1 MARTSNNRSVRR
13 NYCSLLLV
21 VVVLLF
27 IVELRSTTTSVGVD
41 AFLSSTSTSSSKHHQ
56 QQMKTSPSPSR
67 PLNSVWKN
75 DAFLTT
81 PNDERGNSVDDHDI
95 VTTDLSAKKIE
106 MTTTSLSE
114 TNEKNHGLLA
124 VPKSLFLAAAVALTF
139 LFAIVP
145 PPAAYAV
152 SGGGSDYAGSD
163 ISNQDFSNQNY
174 KAKDFTQ
181 VIARNT
187 NFVNSILIGCRF
199 QNGYLI
205 DADFTEADL
214 RGVSFERTNME
225 NVILKGANAN
235 GAYFDQNLLEAKDVS
250 DVDFTDAQ
258 IPMKIL
264 PTLCDRPDMKG
275 TNKATGNDTRESA
288 MCL

>member
-1 MARTSNNRSVRR
+1 MARISNNRSVRR
-13 NYCSLLLV
+13 NCCSLLLMV
-21 VVVLLF
+21 FVLLF
-27 IVELRSTTTSVGVD
+27 IVELRSTTTTSVVVD
-41 AFLSSTSTSSSKHHQ
+41 AFLSSSSSSSKHHQ
-56 QQMKTSPSPSR
+56 HQKKTSPFR
-67 PLNSVWKN
+67 PLNSIWKN

-81 PNDERGNSVDDHDI
+81 PNDERGVDDDDNVMHDYS
-95 VTTDLSAKKIE
+95 TKKME

-124 VPKSLFLAAAVALTF
+124 VPRSMFLTAAVALTF
-139 LFAIVP
+139 LFAVVP
-145 PPAAYAV
+145 PPEAYAV

-187 NFVNSILIGCRF
+187 NFVKSILIGCRF